1 MTLGDIT
8 EGWMGGKFRVT
19 DPVIPFGS
27 PSLELNDELSI
38 LPVFHVGALR
48 YDTNRIP
55 LTRRLCILWVRSY
68 QIVESGREIFDVT
81 AGRGLIIN
89 NLELRTGPVDRLILL
104 QDMVKDA
111 AVTPLTDVIFKRE
124 LKITKDLPGDDISAI
139 TCSGSEDKLITF
151 NTPRF
156 RQIFPVV
163 PAPLLQGFTVK
174 KCDPFTGRLL
184 LTGGLTGALTGCHQ

>member
-55 LTRRLCILWVRSY
+55 LTRRLCILWVRTY

-124 LKITKDLPGDDISAI
+124 LKITKDLPGDDIPPSPVPGVKTSSSPSILHASGRSSRLYPRH
-139 TCSGSEDKLITF
+139 CSRDSPSKSVIHSPGD
-151 NTPRF
+151 
-156 RQIFPVV
+156 
-163 PAPLLQGFTVK
+163 
-174 KCDPFTGRLL
+174 C
-184 LTGGLTGALTGCHQ
+184 C